1 MKEIKAELTLK
12 EVLLKEN
19 YSEEE
24 WNKLKEEYL
33 YYYDFLLNF
42 IENPVRDYLTYVNRE
57 DDEEDFDDLEE
68 DYIDDEDYSEEEYE
82 KDLFDFWYYRK
93 YRKTLYELSE
103 IFNFLTAIQDEDIK
117 VINIDPYYEKIR
129 NHFINYTTI
138 AIVQCVGIKYLIEDI
153 ENSFEKSI
161 DEYDSEELSDCLEEY
176 FEKVDEDKLNP
187 VSRVFIKNI
196 LDYDLDLAA
205 ERIIFYNSYISEK
218 DVLDYIILAY
228 EGNGENHII
237 KDPQTGRELVYESVF
252 PLLSKETTSL
262 KTYLHRYMDVQEV
275 EEGEYRINWRLQK
288 RNKN

>member
-1 MKEIKAELTLK
+1 MKEIKAELTSK

-19 YSEEE
+19 YTEEE
-24 WNKLKEEYL
+24 WKELREEYL
-33 YYYDFLLNF
+33 YQYNFLLSF

-57 DDEEDFDDLEE
+57 DDEEDFGDLEDYMDDDL
-68 DYIDDEDYSEEEYE
+68 SEEEYE
-82 KDLFDFWYYRK
+82 KELADFWYYRK
-93 YRKTLYELSE
+93 YGKVLFELSE

-138 AIVQCVGIKYLIEDI
+138 AISQCIGIRCMIEDI

-161 DEYDSEELSDCLEEY
+161 DEFSREELYDCLEKYLENI
-176 FEKVDEDKLNP
+176 DEDKLNP
-187 VSRVFIKNI
+187 VVRAFIKNI
-196 LDYDLDLAA
+196 LDYDLDLAV
-205 ERIIFYNSYISEK
+205 ERIMFYNSYVSLK
-218 DVLDYIILAY
+218 DAFEYIIRAY

-237 KDPQTGRELVYESVF
+237 KDPDTGKDLVYESVF
-252 PLLSKETTSL
+252 PLLSKESTSL
-262 KTYLHRYMDVQEV
+262 KTYLHRFMDMQEV